1 MRARKKVQVGR
12 DRPQVAFFTG
22 RPQGSDHQISFRK
35 KPPTSSSH
43 IANMSAEDL
52 LEHAKSEQDFYALLG
67 EGIHPGSA
75 EGDIRRA
82 YRRTA
87 LKHHPDKNKD
97 DPDAVN
103 KFHALQIAFDVLS
116 DPAAKAAYDNARL
129 AREHKKR
136 QREVFEGKRR
146 TMMEDL
152 ERRESGALKR
162 KRDEVEAEE
171 ALERELRRLQED
183 GRRRRM
189 EREEALRKE
198 VLKGEETEAANGTGT
213 SDAKATARCKPPM
226 GGTNVPEI
234 QRTIKVRWLREGPGE
249 SLDKEKLLDM
259 FSKSGKIESALIL
272 KDRKL
277 RLGDAKKKQ
286 LVGNGV
292 VVFTS
297 IVGAHAAVADAKK
310 HKEGAWSAI
319 ESVEWAEGRE
329 PDIGL
334 PASSVTSPP
343 STNGHA
349 NASETTTPK
358 KPPSESL
365 KHFPGLDSQPSTPAS
380 AKPSNGAGGEGLRKV
395 PSFASFKSSSF
406 NTPVSSPFGKGVNSP
421 SLEEITMIRL
431 KNAEKKR
438 LEEKIRKEE
447 AEAAA
452 KEAEAAASS

>member
-1 MRARKKVQVGR
+1 
-12 DRPQVAFFTG
+12 
-22 RPQGSDHQISFRK
+22 
-35 KPPTSSSH
+35 
-43 IANMSAEDL
+43 MSTDDL
-52 LEHAKSEQDFYALLG
+52 LEHAKSDQDFYALLG
-67 EGIHPGSA
+67 EGIHPNSA

-87 LKHHPDKNKD
+87 LKHHPDKNKE

-136 QREVFEGKRR
+136 QREVFEGRRR

-162 KRDEVEAEE
+162 KRDEADAEE

-198 VLKGEETEAANGTGT
+198 VQKSNTEDDAQT
-213 SDAKATARCKPPM
+213 SDQPTDAPSIARSRTPM
-226 GGTNVPEI
+226 GGTQVPEI
-234 QRTIKVRWLREGPGE
+234 QRTVKVRWLREGTGE
-249 SLDKEKLLDM
+249 SLDKEKLSDM
-259 FSKSGKIESALIL
+259 FSRFGKIESAFCM
-272 KDRKL
+272 KDRKV

-292 VVFTS
+292 IVFAS

-310 HKEGAWSAI
+310 ITDDAWTAI
-319 ESVEWAEGRE
+319 ESVEWAEGKE

-334 PASSVTSPP
+334 PASTVTSPP
-343 STNGHA
+343 PTNGHEHNGTQEA
-349 NASETTTPK
+349 ATPK
-358 KPPSESL
+358 KPPNESL
-365 KHFPGLDSQPSTPAS
+365 RHFPGLDSQPSTPAS
-380 AKPSNGAGGEGLRKV
+380 AKPTEKSAGDGLRKV
-395 PSFASFKSSSF
+395 PSFASFKSGSF
-406 NTPVSSPFGKGVNSP
+406 NTPVSSPFTKSVKSP

-447 AEAAA
+447 AEAGAR
-452 KEAEAAASS
+452 EAEETAS

>member
-1 MRARKKVQVGR
+1 MS
-12 DRPQVAFFTG
+12 
-22 RPQGSDHQISFRK
+22 SD
-35 KPPTSSSH
+35 
-43 IANMSAEDL
+43 DL
-52 LEHAKSEQDFYALLG
+52 LEHAKSDQDFYALLG
-67 EGIHPGSA
+67 EGIHPASA
-75 EGDIRRA
+75 DADIRRA

-87 LKHHPDKNKD
+87 LKHHPDKHKD

-103 KFHALQIAFDVLS
+103 RFHLLQIAFDVLS

-129 AREHKKR
+129 AREHKRR

-162 KRDEVEAEE
+162 KREEMDAEE
-171 ALERELRRLQED
+171 KLERELKRLQED

-198 VLKGEETEAANGTGT
+198 MQKNADIEESLPEAAAGSERTASTGG
-213 SDAKATARCKPPM
+213 S
-226 GGTNVPEI
+226 NVPEL
-234 QRTIKVRWLREGPGE
+234 QRTVKVRWRREGAGE
-249 SLDKEKLLDM
+249 TLDKAQVTEL
-259 FSKSGKIESALIL
+259 FSQFGAVESALIM
-272 KDRKL
+272 KDRKV
-277 RLGDAKKKQ
+277 RVGDSKKKQ
-286 LVGNGV
+286 LMGNAMV
-292 VVFTS
+292 MFSS

-310 HKEGAWSAI
+310 NLGHDWAVI

-334 PASSVTSPP
+334 PESRPKSSQSPTGEQENVTRPA
-343 STNGHA
+343 T
-349 NASETTTPK
+349 ETPQR
-358 KPPSESL
+358 PRHEARRA
-365 KHFPGLDSQPSTPAS
+365 FPGLDSAPTTPSTGM
-380 AKPSNGAGGEGLRKV
+380 KPSTSGDGDGGLRKV

-406 NTPVSSPFGKGVNSP
+406 NTPLNSPFSKSVNSP

-438 LEEKIRKEE
+438 LEEKIRREE

-452 KEAEAAASS
+452 REASEAESAT